1 MDNQNAQ
8 THQPVGSLAITPP
21 QRWLSR
27 DRPDDT
33 PMAWW
38 DGGVLT
44 LGQLRGDVAA
54 LWLDLADAP
63 GERWALCMSD
73 GYTLLVALLAL
84 WHRGKIPVIPGHNRI
99 KQLEEQRDDFDG
111 VISDTPLL
119 IDRPLIM
126 LIPAHQPSTLSLPA
140 IADDARLVIFTSG
153 TTGRPKAVTKTL
165 RAMTT
170 EARWLAALLQDT
182 LRANADENHG
192 EPVAAC
198 RVISSVTH
206 QHMYGLSFGLFLPM
220 TLGIPFARETSR
232 YPEHFVRQSAHHPV
246 LFISSPAFLTRLDP
260 QLPAPRCIGVFSA
273 GGPLPWQAAQQAG
286 HWLCSTV
293 TEIYGT
299 TETGVLAWR
308 RRQREADAWQP
319 FDGIDFHRSEGHI
332 RVTSALIDQPEGQC
346 LDDRL
351 EFAGQSPR
359 FQLAG
364 RHDQVINIE
373 EKRVSLS
380 EIEQRVTAM
389 AEIAEAAVVPL
400 TKHGRLCVGAV
411 IVLTQQGTQRLNR
424 GTLSALLQLFRR
436 RLSSWLEPVAVP
448 RYWRVVPAI
457 PRTARGKYDGD
468 RLNAL
473 FCNRLPLE
481 ISRLTPVETQAEL
494 LLKVDPALF
503 WFRGHFPGQPILP
516 GLAQVEWAMHYGRE
530 VLMTEGV
537 FGGIENVKFQ
547 RPVKP
552 GQTLRLQL
560 EWQAQRRLLL
570 FRYQLC
576 DPPQQEEPTVSSGK
590 IKLCL

>member
-8 THQPVGSLAITPP
+8 THRAVDSLAITSP
-21 QRWLSR
+21 QRWLSC
-27 DRPDDT
+27 DRPDNT
-33 PMAWW
+33 PISLW

-44 LGQLRGDVAA
+44 LGQLRGDVVA

-63 GERWALCMSD
+63 GERWALCVGD

-84 WHRGKIPVIPGHNRI
+84 WHRGKTPVIPGHNRE
-99 KQLEEQRDDFDG
+99 KQLEEQRGDFDG
-111 VISDTPLL
+111 VISDTPLT
-119 IDRPLIM
+119 IGCPLIM
-126 LIPAHQPSTLSLPA
+126 LKPTHQPATEILPA
-140 IADDARLVIFTSG
+140 IADDARLIIFTSG
-153 TTGRPKAVTKTL
+153 STGRPKAISKTL
-165 RAMTT
+165 RTMAT
-170 EARWLAALLQDT
+170 EARWLAT
-182 LRANADENHG
+182 LVRKTSRDKPIAG
-192 EPVAAC
+192 C
-198 RVISSVTH
+198 RVVSSVTH

-232 YPEHFVRQSAHHPV
+232 YPEHLIRQSAQLPV
-246 LFISSPAFLTRLDP
+246 LFISSPAFLTRLD
-260 QLPAPRCIGVFSA
+260 QKLPAPDCIGVFSA

-286 HWLCSTV
+286 HWLCSCV

-308 RRQREADAWQP
+308 RRRQETDAWQP
-319 FDGIDFHRSEGHI
+319 FDGIDFHRSENHL
-332 RVTSALIDQPEGQC
+332 RVSSALIDQPEGQY

-351 EFAGQSPR
+351 EFTGQGQH

-373 EKRVSLS
+373 EKRVSLC
-380 EIEQRVTAM
+380 EIEQRITAM
-389 AEIAEAAVVPL
+389 AEVSEAAVVPI
-400 TKHGRLCVGAV
+400 TKHGRRCVGAV
-411 IVLTQQGTQRLNR
+411 IVLTEQGTLGLHQ
-424 GTLSALLQLFRR
+424 GTLSTLTQLFRR
-436 RLSSWLEPVAVP
+436 RLSTWLEPVAVP
-448 RYWRVVPAI
+448 RYWRVVLAM
-457 PRTARGKYDGD
+457 PRTGRGKYDSD

-473 FCNRLPLE
+473 FFNRLPLE
-481 ISRLTPVETQAEL
+481 ISRLISAETQAEL
-494 LLKVDPALF
+494 LLKVDPSLF
-503 WFRGHFPGQPILP
+503 WFRGHFPEQPILP

-570 FRYQLC
+570 FCYQLC
-576 DPPQQEEPTVSSGK
+576 DPQQREAPTISSGK
-590 IKLCL
+590 IKLCP